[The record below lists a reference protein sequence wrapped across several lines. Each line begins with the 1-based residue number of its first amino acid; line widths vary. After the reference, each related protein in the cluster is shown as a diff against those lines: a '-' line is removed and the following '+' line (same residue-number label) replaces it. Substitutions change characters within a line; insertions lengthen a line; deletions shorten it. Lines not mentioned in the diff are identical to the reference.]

1 MASSPAFDSGKWRIA
16 RSFPRFATDL
26 VARVHVALAPPPD
39 QQPLLGRMVD
49 IGLGGACVIVPE
61 GKLAPR
67 QKVVVEFRF
76 PMSLQPLKLRA
87 SVRHAR
93 ENRYG
98 FQFLDL
104 QPEEREKIRRACA
117 TLKIV

>member
-1 MASSPAFDSGKWRIA
+1 MASSPAFDTGKWRIA

-26 VARVHVALAPPPD
+26 VTRVHPSLTATD
-39 QQPLLGRMVD
+39 HEPLLARMVD
-49 IGLGGACVIVPE
+49 IGLGGACLVIAE
-61 GKLAPR
+61 GKLDPR
-67 QKVVVEFRF
+67 QKVVLEFRF
-76 PMSLQPLKLRA
+76 PMSLQPLKLKA
-87 SVRHAR
+87 SVRHAK

-104 QPEEREKIRRACA
+104 QAEEREKIRKACA

>member
-1 MASSPAFDSGKWRIA
+1 MASSPAFDTGKWRIA

-26 VARVHVALAPPPD
+26 VARVHLSLTSTD
-39 QQPLLGRMVD
+39 REPLLGRMVD
-49 IGLGGACVIVPE
+49 IGLGGACVVLAE
-61 GKLAPR
+61 GVLPAR
-67 QKVVVEFRF
+67 QKVVLEFRF
-76 PMSLQPLKLRA
+76 PMSLHAMRLKA
-87 SVRHAR
+87 SVRHGK

-104 QPEEREKIRRACA
+104 QPEEREKIRKACA

>member
-26 VARVHVALAPPPD
+26 VTRVHLSLVPSERE
-39 QQPLLGRMVD
+39 PLLGRMVD
-49 IGLGGACVIVPE
+49 IGLGGACVVVAE
-61 GKLAPR
+61 GTLPPR
-67 QKVVVEFRF
+67 QKVILEFRF
-76 PMSLQPLKLRA
+76 PMGLQPMKLKA
-87 SVRHAR
+87 SVRHVKG
-93 ENRYG
+93 NRYG

-104 QPEEREKIRRACA
+104 QMEEREKIRKACA